1 MNNKINSL
9 LLLLSLFGSLQA
21 QSPLSFEKAL
31 ALTLENNYDIQM
43 ARVDEE
49 IADNSASM
57 SNNGYLPTVTAA
69 GAYNWTYFEGEN
81 RLRTETINFDPNNS
95 YNYNASLAINYT
107 IFDGQARKY
116 NYLQAK
122 GNLKLSQIQM
132 QQVIQTTILE
142 LARIYHEAARLEE
155 SVLAL
160 NQALEISQE
169 RYKRAKYSY
178 EYGQAKQLDVLNA
191 KVDLNSDS
199 IALITGKLELENV
212 KRDLN
217 FVMGQEI
224 DQELIVDQNVQLGQ
238 NLNEKD
244 VMESS
249 KNNNLQLKLSENS
262 LTINE
267 FAIGSSKAAWLPSL
281 SANAGYQYR
290 GSDDPN
296 GAFLI
301 GSSNTGPQA
310 GLSLNWNIFN
320 ARNSTQVKNAKLNL
334 ANSRIEK
341 QSLEQNIKS
350 QAMNAFASYR
360 NLLFVL
366 RAQEDNVNTAKDNF
380 SRSEE
385 SFKLGQISSV
395 EFRQAQLNL
404 LNAEQALIKSK
415 YDAKNAE
422 LQVLAVMGK
431 LVDQ

>member
-1 MNNKINSL
+1 MKFKIL
-9 LLLLSLFGSLQA
+9 TLALLFGLLGSLKA
-21 QSPLSFEKAL
+21 QDQLSFEKAL
-31 ALTLENNYDIQM
+31 ELTLANNYDIQM
-43 ARVDEE
+43 AKVDEE
-49 IADNSASM
+49 IADNNASL
-57 SNNGYLPTVTAA
+57 SNNGYLPTISAN

-81 RLRTETINFDPNNS
+81 RLKTETINFDPNNS
-95 YNYNASLAINYT
+95 FNYNAAISLNYT

-122 GNLKLSQIQM
+122 GNLKLSQLQM
-132 QQVIQTTILE
+132 QQVIQNTILE

-155 SVLAL
+155 SVIAL
-160 NQALEISQE
+160 KEALEISQE

-178 EYGQAKQLDVLNA
+178 DFGQTKQLDVLNA
-191 KVDLNSDS
+191 KVDLNTDS
-199 IALITGKLELENV
+199 IALITGIQELENL

-224 DQELIVDQNVQLGQ
+224 NQELKLDKNVEIRQNIVE
-238 NLNEKD
+238 NE
-244 VMESS
+244 VLSS
-249 KNNNLQLKLSENS
+249 AQSNNLQLRLAENS
-262 LTINE
+262 ISISD
-267 FAIGSSKAAWLPSL
+267 FAISSSKASWLPTL
-281 SANAGYQYR
+281 GANAGYQYR

-310 GLSLNWNIFN
+310 GVSLSWNLFD
-320 ARNSTQVKNAKLNL
+320 ARNSTKVKNAKLNL
-334 ANSRIEK
+334 QNSKIEK

-350 QAMNAFASYR
+350 QALNAFATYR

-366 RAQEDNVNTAKDNF
+366 SAQEDNVATAKDNF
-380 SRSEE
+380 NRSE
-385 SFKLGQISSV
+385 SSYKLGQISSV

-422 LQVLAVMGK
+422 LQVLAVMGT
-431 LVDQ
+431 LVNP